1 MTVVAR
7 GSFDQVF
14 FVDAIRATPVE
25 RAVAMSRGAAQLW
38 LRSAGSS
45 ALDALTLGRIQALA
59 RGGSFA
65 SGSSRASRD
74 AMQRDVEDALQSG
87 QLLAV
92 RVARARHVS
101 VPLPEEE
108 QEVLGPPTEPQ
119 SWIEIELVDDRG
131 KPVPDEAY
139 EIETADGVRRS
150 GTLDW
155 KGRAREEGID
165 PGRCKVRF
173 PRLHEW
179 RVAG

>member
-7 GSFDQVF
+7 GSFEQVF
-14 FVDAIRATPVE
+14 FLDAFRATAVE

-38 LRSAGSS
+38 VRSAGSS
-45 ALDALTLGRIQALA
+45 ALDAHTLGRIQALA
-59 RGGSFA
+59 RGGGL
-65 SGSSRASRD
+65 GSSRASRE
-74 AMQRDVEDALQSG
+74 AMQRDVEEALQSG

-92 RVARARHVS
+92 RVARARAMA
-101 VPLPEEE
+101 VPIVEEK
-108 QEVLGPPTEPQ
+108 EVLGPPVDPQ

-173 PRLHEW
+173 PRLYEW
-179 RVAG
+179 KVAG